1 MVDERDDWELPLV
14 DLIDKPWP
22 TVEQAIEDGI
32 PPEVAALHQRERLAI
47 TVLLRERVREDR
59 N

>member
-22 TVEQAIEDGI
+22 TIEQAIEDGI
-32 PPEVAALHQRERLAI
+32 PSEVAARHQRERLEI
-47 TVLLRERVREDR
+47 TVLLRERVRENR